1 MPRTKKFGQVKR
13 RLIRS
18 KTSVN
23 AESERLDVS
32 ASKKKIE
39 KSEGSFKDYEDN
51 FSVDTQSRYVI
62 IDLNMLND
70 IFNNIAKCRYCDKSF
85 CFDVAENKSS
95 RKGLATNRVNEA
107 VIENEHNKNIA
118 IALDGTWQKRGHT
131 SKNGVVTATSLDN
144 GKVIDYECLSKYC
157 FECKSTNKTCDNC
170 QINYHGFSAG
180 RESEGAF
187 RIFSRSLPNYN
198 VRYVQY
204 LGDGDSKGFL
214 RVQESN
220 IYGDEFPVEKL
231 ECIGHVQK
239 RMGARLRALKNNLKS
254 TKLSDNK
261 PISGRGRLTDA
272 EILLLQKYYGL
283 AIRRNVGKSVADMSK
298 SIWAI
303 YFHKLS
309 TDENPQHALCPMGEE
324 SWCGDLTAK
333 ELLLKCLHGRTQNPN
348 ESFNNCVWNR
358 VPKKTFV
365 SKRTLQMGVMDAVI
379 CFNEGAYARTEV
391 LKALKINPGV
401 NTCEGLR
408 KIDYV
413 RICEAEMAVQK
424 SFQRSQDNKKA
435 N

>member
-1 MPRTKKFGQVKR
+1 MPRKKFGQVKR

-32 ASKKKIE
+32 TSKRKLRRVKGLLRTMKI
-39 KSEGSFKDYEDN
+39 
-51 FSVDTQSRYVI
+51 
-62 IDLNMLND
+62 
-70 IFNNIAKCRYCDKSF
+70 IFQLILKAALET
-85 CFDVAENKSS
+85 VSS
-95 RKGLATNRVNEA
+95 RSMVNSVNEA

-144 GKVIDYECLSKYC
+144 GKVIDFECLSKYC

-170 QINYHGFSAG
+170 QVNYHGFSAG
-180 RESEGAF
+180 MESEGAL

-261 PISGRGRLTDA
+261 PIS
-272 EILLLQKYYGL
+272 
-283 AIRRNVGKSVADMSK
+283 
-298 SIWAI
+298 
-303 YFHKLS
+303 
-309 TDENPQHALCPMGEE
+309 DE
-324 SWCGDLTAK
+324 
-333 ELLLKCLHGRTQNPN
+333 
-348 ESFNNCVWNR
+348 
-358 VPKKTFV
+358 
-365 SKRTLQMGVMDAVI
+365 
-379 CFNEGAYARTEV
+379 EG
-391 LKALKINPGV
+391 
-401 NTCEGLR
+401 
-408 KIDYV
+408 
-413 RICEAEMAVQK
+413 
-424 SFQRSQDNKKA
+424 
-435 N
+435 

>member
-1 MPRTKKFGQVKR
+1 MWKWKRERKLFSTRDEDPIYHVDNVQTVVRIQIVLRTVTNPLQDCPNGRTEEQEVSSVSRQFMHCRILNIYNASNKKFGQVKR

-51 FSVDTQSRYVI
+51 FSVDTQS
-62 IDLNMLND
+62 
-70 IFNNIAKCRYCDKSF
+70 
-85 CFDVAENKSS
+85 SS
-95 RKGLATNRVNEA
+95 RKGLATSVSATCKYCGSGHTSMTSNTVSDGYERVNEA
-107 VIENEHNKNIA
+107 VIENEHNKNKA

-144 GKVIDYECLSKYC
+144 GKVIDLECLSKYC

-170 QINYHGFSAG
+170 QVNYHGFSAG
-180 RESEGAF
+180 MESEGAL

-220 IYGDEFPVEKL
+220 IYGDEFPIEKL

-254 TKLSDNK
+254 TKMSDNK

-324 SWCGDLTAK
+324 SWCGYNKSIVSGEQYIRQTFPPR
-333 ELLLKCLHGRTQNPN
+333 CS
-348 ESFNNCVWNR
+348 SF
-358 VPKKTFV
+358 
-365 SKRTLQMGVMDAVI
+365 
-379 CFNEGAYARTEV
+379 
-391 LKALKINPGV
+391 
-401 NTCEGLR
+401 
-408 KIDYV
+408 
-413 RICEAEMAVQK
+413 
-424 SFQRSQDNKKA
+424 
-435 N
+435 